1 MNDKKE
7 KIVLDVA
14 YQPQVRTG
22 ADTRR
27 IMIDVIIALMPALV
41 VAIIQFGWYPIAVC
55 LVSMASAVFFE
66 WAYRKLMKKTCTIG
80 DCSAALTGLLMALT
94 MPASSPLWL
103 RSARKR
109 DRII

>member
-41 VAIIQFGWYPIAVC
+41 VAIIQFGCYQLA
-55 LVSMASAVFFE
+55 LSLGSMASAGVFE
-66 WAYRKLMKKTCTIG
+66 WAYRKLM
-80 DCSAALTGLLMALT
+80 
-94 MPASSPLWL
+94 
-103 RSARKR
+103 
-109 DRII
+109 

>member
-94 MPASSPLWL
+94 MLKQALLCGCPSSAPSLP
-103 RSARKR
+103 
-109 DRII
+109 

>member
-22 ADTRR
+22 ADPRR
-27 IMIDVIIALMPALV
+27 IMIEVIIALMPALV

-80 DCSAALTGLLMALT
+80 DCSWRSRCRQALLCGCPSLAPSL
-94 MPASSPLWL
+94 P
-103 RSARKR
+103 
-109 DRII
+109 